1 MTYTTVSELPTEV
14 RRAFSKEDAIS
25 WMKAYNQ
32 AMEKYDGEADGS
44 FKAREEAWEACSHLP
59 SSRYVKSNVSTE
71 IVDRDGDVADVHE
84 YVSAGQGFVEDGGQV
99 TRNHSHRTIGTTWKV
114 EEGVDARTGSPCVIA
129 YTNFFRGKPLYEKGW
144 KDFKSGRLKWSISS
158 ITRSTHECN
167 SNICYNK
174 LHPTQWFE
182 LSLVD
187 FPRNPVTYD
196 IETNETSKGDDSV
209 IEMNE
214 DEHVDEEC
222 PIMRKYNTFKD
233 AMGGLG
239 VEAHIVEGGVIL
251 LKGKLNDD
259 ACKIVNETYPD
270 FYLYKGNSE
279 EEDIALVIPQIDDS
293 DEFLE
298 SMVDLIKD
306 EQEAISGYH
315 TVLDALARGH
325 FMDMDGFEKTSKAF
339 EEVIHDEEN
348 HIGVILEV
356 IKTISPDMYSHIAD
370 GMRESA
376 DEASKGC
383 PAGQHEHAGV
393 VGCHD
398 VFRKHE
404 LDYKTSPSN
413 VLDLTDENIDVNAI
427 KQIDTPKLKELVVRI
442 AKALSHYGRD
452 AIEEFMTKPAG
463 KEFVLAYL
471 ELKNRQVQ
479 GEDDS
484 MSEDEVQ
491 KASEDSKAPAE
502 EPKEA
507 EKGLLSDPQT
517 SLANIASVL
526 ASLTNLMEGLDARL
540 MRLES
545 SLASQNENK
554 EDISSAILSDVGEIG
569 AKQEGAPAPPAV
581 PDEEKVE
588 EEKEVAPPVEVK
600 TEVEEK
606 EEDKP
611 EDKPEEDKKEEPAE
625 DKKEDESEEDKKEDK
640 PEEDKKEESDDDKKD
655 DEKEKGNHEVIQP
668 EGETIVD
675 PDGSPEVNIKGD
687 DAGKEPAPEKAEPLK
702 EEDKCGAPVVEEKG
716 ESVPWYPKPVGE
728 DSVDFR
734 SAILQRKAEAKSKGI
749 EYNIGAQNN
758 GGASL
763 VDVPIIQVAK
773 GSDTILVNPSN
784 HIQMFDGGVQ
794 PAGSSMDVLKH
805 MGEYDPKTF
814 LSKLFGE

>member
-14 RRAFSKEDAIS
+14 KRAFSKEDAIS

-32 AMEKYDGEADGS
+32 AMEKYEGEDDAP
-44 FKAREEAWEACSHLP
+44 FKAREEAWEACTHLP

-71 IVDRDGDVADVHE
+71 VVDRDGDVADVHE
-84 YVSAGQGFVEDGGQV
+84 YVRAGQGFVEDGGQV

-114 EEGVDARTGSPCVIA
+114 EEGVDARTGGPCVIA

-144 KDFKSGRLKWSISS
+144 RDFKSGRLRWSISS
-158 ITRSTHECN
+158 ITRSTHECDY
-167 SNICYNK
+167 NICYNR

-196 IETNETSKGDDSV
+196 IESNETAKGDDSV

-214 DEHVDEEC
+214 DEHADEEC
-222 PIMRKYNTFKD
+222 PIMRKYNAFKD

-270 FYLYKGNSE
+270 FYIYKGDSG

-427 KQIDTPKLKELVVRI
+427 KQIDTPRLKELVVRI

-554 EDISSAILSDVGEIG
+554 EDISSAILSDVGEVG
-569 AKQEGAPAPPAV
+569 AKQEEAPAPPV

-606 EEDKP
+606 EEDK
-611 EDKPEEDKKEEPAE
+611 
-625 DKKEDESEEDKKEDK
+625 KEDK
-640 PEEDKKEESDDDKKD
+640 SEEDKKEESDDSKKD
-655 DEKEKGNHEVIQP
+655 DEKEKGNHEVAQP

-675 PDGSPEVNIKGD
+675 PDGSPEANAKGD
-687 DAGKEPAPEKAEPLK
+687 DAGKEPAAEKTEPLK

-716 ESVPWYPKPVGE
+716 ESVPWYLKPVGE

-734 SAILQRKAEAKSKGI
+734 SAILKRKAEAKSKGI

-763 VDVPIIQVAK
+763 VDAPVIQVAK
-773 GSDTILVNPSN
+773 GSDTILVHPSD

-794 PAGSSMDVLKH
+794 PAGSSMDILKH
-805 MGEYDPKTF
+805 MGEYDPQTF
-814 LSKLFGE
+814 LKKLSGE